1 MRVQAV
7 SGQSRRLPIESDSKL
22 LFKPHCFLAIL
33 LLPVPGLSQQQL
45 TLQGAVRTA
54 LESHPQIS
62 AAKHGIEAAKGLERQ
77 ARLTFNP
84 RLNLQVE
91 NVRIPGD
98 PFVYPRETDNFA
110 FLQQTFET
118 AGKRG
123 LRGDVAARQIR
134 RNELELQVLER
145 SIRLRVTEAWWRALA
160 AQRSRDLL
168 VETMSNFEQTVEYHR
183 LRVQEGAMAEADLLR
198 VQVEAGRFALAAN
211 EAALA
216 AAQTRIELF
225 REMGQATFPD
235 VHLEGELSLP
245 RVDPQWPPLDQAAAR
260 RPEIQLARATL
271 DQATA
276 RVSLE
281 EANARPNVDLLGG
294 YKRGAGYDTVM
305 AGLQVDIPLRNRNQ
319 GNIQAASA
327 EVRVARAN
335 LAAAE
340 ALVEAETRAARA
352 DFETRRVQIRDY
364 LPKLLS
370 QASETARIARG
381 AYRLGGAE
389 LLRLLDAERLR
400 LEIELLYARALAEYE
415 QSAARYRFA
424 LGELP

>member
-1 MRVQAV
+1 MKHGFLPALALPLLASGPQPMTLNEAV
-7 SGQSRRLPIESDSKL
+7 ATAASSHPLIAAARRSIES
-22 LFKPHCFLAIL
+22 A
-33 LLPVPGLSQQQL
+33 
-45 TLQGAVRTA
+45 R
-54 LESHPQIS
+54 
-62 AAKHGIEAAKGLERQ
+62 GLERQ

-91 NVRIPGD
+91 NLRIPGA
-98 PFVYPRETDNFA
+98 PFVYGRDTDNFA

-134 RNELELQVLER
+134 RSELELQILER

-160 AQRSRDLL
+160 AQRARELIE
-168 VETMSNFEQTVEYHR
+168 ETLKTFEQTVEYHR
-183 LRVQEGAMAEADLLR
+183 VRVQEGAMAEADLIR

-216 AAQTRIELF
+216 AAQARIELF
-225 REMGQATFPD
+225 REMGQAVFPE
-235 VHLEGELSLP
+235 VALEGALRAAEIP
-245 RVDPQWPPLDQAAAR
+245 RWPPIEQAAER
-260 RPEIQLARATL
+260 RPEIALARATL
-271 DQATA
+271 DQAIA
-276 RVSLE
+276 RERLE

-294 YKRGAGYDTVM
+294 YKRNAGFDTAL
-305 AGLQVDIPLRNRNQ
+305 AGLQIDIPVRNRNQ
-319 GNIQAASA
+319 GNIEAASA
-327 EVRVARAN
+327 EIRVARAN

-340 ALVEAETRAARA
+340 ALVEAEVRAARA
-352 DFETRRVQIRDY
+352 DFETRSMQVRDY
-364 LPKLLS
+364 FPRLLE
-370 QASETARIARG
+370 QAGETARIARG

-400 LEIELLYARALAEYE
+400 LEIELLYARALAEFE